1 MAPKQPLPRFDGYLF
16 DLDGTL
22 VDTAPDLSAALSHAL
37 ASEGLAATD
46 IATTRDWVGHG
57 ARVLI
62 ERAAAAQS
70 VPLDSDRVDRMHRAF
85 LDYYRAHIADR
96 SQPYPGVLQA
106 LEALER
112 RGARLAVVTN
122 KPEALSQ
129 ALLNSLN
136 LEHRFA
142 ALVGGDTAR
151 AAKPAADPAM
161 LAAVRLELRA
171 DQLLFVGDS
180 GTDVGCARAFGC
192 PVACVTYGYRAGE
205 PLDALGAD
213 WLIDSLEALL

>member
-1 MAPKQPLPRFDGYLF
+1 MALERPLPGFDGYLF

-37 ASEGLAATD
+37 VREGLAAAD

-62 ERAAAAQS
+62 ERAAAAQAE
-70 VPLDSDRVDRMHRAF
+70 PLASERVDAMHRAF
-85 LDYYRAHIADR
+85 LDYYQGHIADL
-96 SQPYPGVLQA
+96 SQPYPGVRQT
-106 LEALER
+106 LEALTR
-112 RGARLAVVTN
+112 RGSRLAVVTN
-122 KPEALSQ
+122 KPEALSR
-129 ALLNSLN
+129 ALLNTLD
-136 LEHRFA
+136 LDHYFG
-142 ALVGGDTAR
+142 ALVGGDTAS
-151 AAKPAADPAM
+151 AAKPAAAPAI
-161 LAAVRLELRA
+161 LAAEQLRLSP

-192 PVACVTYGYRAGE
+192 PVACVRYGYRAGVSVN
-205 PLDALGAD
+205 ALGAD